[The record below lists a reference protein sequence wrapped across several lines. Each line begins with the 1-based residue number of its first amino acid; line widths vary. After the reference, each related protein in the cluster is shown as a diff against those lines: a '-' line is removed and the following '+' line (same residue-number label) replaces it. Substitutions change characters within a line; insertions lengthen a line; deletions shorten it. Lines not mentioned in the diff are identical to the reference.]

1 MLWGVALWSSIKY
14 LPLDNS
20 NRPLDRVGCELTSLR
35 TYIQHRESVLV
46 DVKQILIDALFLRV
60 EPQDL
65 DPDTALFGIGLGLD
79 SVDALEIIVAVESHF
94 DLSLSEEEAVI
105 GDEGTGDDGSLRGT
119 QMQRYLRTINSLVD
133 MILHLQKEKSA

>member
-1 MLWGVALWSSIKY
+1 M
-14 LPLDNS
+14 
-20 NRPLDRVGCELTSLR
+20 TSLR